1 MADPTITGT
10 KSSSTTSEAP
20 VTPFSGVT
28 VTDPNSSATDTLGID
43 VQGYGTLSGDGL
55 NNPIGGYY
63 TLTGTA
69 ADITKNLDA
78 LTYTPT
84 AGPPDTS
91 FTAMLVLNLGN
102 VTDYNTRV
110 SNFDPPV
117 PPTITGTRSGQT
129 TAAEASVT
137 PFAGVTITDP
147 NRQIASAQYTTISG
161 PFNLYNDRLTI
172 ALGGAGGA
180 LSGDGLT
187 GNNDGTYT
195 LAGNAY
201 TLTTELD
208 ALRFTPAGIG
218 TPGSQA
224 TTTFTITDTSGGGGL
239 SANDNTTSVTDTLA
253 ADAVT
258 VDPTVTAEGYGAFTI
273 TGRASSTAG
282 VDHVEVSALVNGQ
295 TRDLGAATLNPDGTF
310 SFTDHVGRVPQSL
323 TFTETNGRGG
333 TASAGAPFNL
343 VAGIRHSPYVAQQDS
358 YDPDTGT
365 FTGQTFFNRD
375 GSAVYRDTYTAN
387 GDGTSSYAYSD
398 GTFFNGKRYSSFTE
412 LYGSDGTLLTE
423 TRERNDGSRAVI
435 VDAPA
440 QSVESGSYDTFRN
453 QNQPDTNFVFSPGF
467 GYDQVHGFMAAGGGH
482 DILDLPASDF
492 TNIADVLRHTQ
503 DTGGGAV
510 IHDPT
515 SGDAILVAGVS
526 KDELVH
532 NRQDFSF
539 HA

>member
-440 QSVESGSYDTFRN
+440 QSVESGSYDTSATR
-453 QNQPDTNFVFSPGF
+453 TSPTRTSCSVPGSATTKCTASWRR
-467 GYDQVHGFMAAGGGH
+467 AAGTTSW
-482 DILDLPASDF
+482 IY
-492 TNIADVLRHTQ
+492 RR
-503 DTGGGAV
+503 
-510 IHDPT
+510 PT
-515 SGDAILVAGVS
+515 SPTSPMYCATRRIRAGA
-526 KDELVH
+526 
-532 NRQDFSF
+532 R
-539 HA
+539 

>member
-208 ALRFTPAGIG
+208 ALRSPQ
-218 TPGSQA
+218 PGSERRAAKPRRPSQSRIRA
-224 TTTFTITDTSGGGGL
+224 AAAVFRRTIT
-239 SANDNTTSVTDTLA
+239 
-253 ADAVT
+253 
-258 VDPTVTAEGYGAFTI
+258 
-273 TGRASSTAG
+273 
-282 VDHVEVSALVNGQ
+282 
-295 TRDLGAATLNPDGTF
+295 
-310 SFTDHVGRVPQSL
+310 
-323 TFTETNGRGG
+323 
-333 TASAGAPFNL
+333 
-343 VAGIRHSPYVAQQDS
+343 
-358 YDPDTGT
+358 
-365 FTGQTFFNRD
+365 
-375 GSAVYRDTYTAN
+375 
-387 GDGTSSYAYSD
+387 
-398 GTFFNGKRYSSFTE
+398 
-412 LYGSDGTLLTE
+412 
-423 TRERNDGSRAVI
+423 
-435 VDAPA
+435 
-440 QSVESGSYDTFRN
+440 
-453 QNQPDTNFVFSPGF
+453 
-467 GYDQVHGFMAAGGGH
+467 
-482 DILDLPASDF
+482 
-492 TNIADVLRHTQ
+492 
-503 DTGGGAV
+503 
-510 IHDPT
+510 
-515 SGDAILVAGVS
+515 
-526 KDELVH
+526 
-532 NRQDFSF
+532 RQ
-539 HA
+539 A